1 MPRSALAGQ
10 DRRRRVPL
18 LLLPWVKKA
27 EQSLTGDRLLG
38 LPRQAFDIAPK
49 MQRRIHSETIWL
61 LIIVVALVCVSS
73 SLMALLWH

>member
-1 MPRSALAGQ
+1 
-10 DRRRRVPL
+10 
-18 LLLPWVKKA
+18 
-27 EQSLTGDRLLG
+27 
-38 LPRQAFDIAPK
+38 